1 MSLAYK
7 LLVEQR
13 KRQKRNGKGNV
24 SKKDNVSKGNGNCDG
39 NGKTIYVCH
48 KCKAPIDL
56 YETFWFLDKTYCVLC
71 YVLLTM

>member
-1 MSLAYK
+1 MSLVCK

-24 SKKDNVSKGNGNCDG
+24 SKGNANCDG
-39 NGKTIYVCH
+39 NGKPTYVCH
-48 KCKAPIDL
+48 KCKTPIEL